1 MTDKGLAARIHCH
14 CQARGTSEDN
24 NNNNNNNNL
33 YLYSLLLK
41 KEKRLFSN
49 ILRSFQAS
57 KCDDCQMSLFPAA
70 HRRPIACFL
79 EQSFS
84 ACYIRLQAT
93 GRFQWSQLVAVSCLC
108 DYINTV

>member
-24 NNNNNNNNL
+24 NNNL
-33 YLYSLLLK
+33 FLYSLLLK

-57 KCDDCQMSLFPAA
+57 KCDDVKCPCPLPRIDVPLPVFWSKVFQHVTSGF
-70 HRRPIACFL
+70 
-79 EQSFS
+79 
-84 ACYIRLQAT
+84 RLLADFN
-93 GRFQWSQLVAVSCLC
+93 GASW
-108 DYINTV
+108 

>member
-14 CQARGTSEDN
+14 CQARGTSEDK
-24 NNNNNNNNL
+24 NNNNNL

-57 KCDDCQMSLFPAA
+57 KCDDCQMSLSPSVR
-70 HRRPIACFL
+70 RRPIACFWSKVF
-79 EQSFS
+79 QHVTSGF
-84 ACYIRLQAT
+84 RLLADFN
-93 GRFQWSQLVAVSCLC
+93 GASW
-108 DYINTV
+108 

>member
-14 CQARGTSEDN
+14 CQARGTSED
-24 NNNNNNNNL
+24 NNNNNNL

-57 KCDDCQMSLFPAA
+57 KCDDCQMSLSPAA

-108 DYINTV
+108 DYIDTV